1 MASKYPARDRL
12 FETAAHLFYADGY
25 RATGVD
31 TIAARSGIAKMTL
44 YRHFPSKD
52 DLVLA
57 FLADSD
63 REFWERF
70 EEIAAAVHTSAGK
83 LQAFFDALQGYVASP
98 ACHGCPFL
106 NAAAEY
112 PDPGHPVH
120 RVAAD
125 HKLSVRRRFHQLAT
139 AAGAR
144 DPDALADA
152 LVLLMDGAYM
162 SARLFAAAPQAPAVR
177 LGAGASTLLRAH
189 LGPNAGGAEPP
200 CP

>member
-1 MASKYPARDRL
+1 MKRGTPNHRKMHRLARCLRVSL
-12 FETAAHLFYADGY
+12 AEAVGTMELLWHWVADYLPRGDI
-25 RATGVD
+25 GK
-31 TIAARSGIAKMTL
+31 S
-44 YRHFPSKD
+44 
-52 DLVLA
+52 
-57 FLADSD
+57 
-63 REFWERF
+63 ENW
-70 EEIAAAVHTSAGK
+70 EIAAAVHTPAGK